1 MLTHISV
8 RGAREHNLKNVSVDI
23 PRDTLTVITGLS
35 GSGKSSLA
43 FDTIYAEGQRRYV
56 ESLSAYARQFLELMQ
71 KPDVDHIEGLSPAI
85 SIEQKTTSRNP
96 RSTVATVT
104 EIYDY
109 MRLLWARV
117 GIPYS
122 PATGLPIAAQ
132 TVSQMVDRVMTLPEG
147 TRLYLLAPVVRGRK
161 GEYRKELAEW
171 QKAGFTRVRIDGEIY
186 EIDEAPALDKKYK
199 HDIEVVVDR
208 LVMGD
213 GIATRLAES
222 FESALKLAEGLA
234 YVDLVDT
241 TVAELSSNRGA
252 SDRVREAPQKFI
264 AETSVRPELVEG
276 PSTSSTAAGKK
287 KSGASTSSARTGEGA
302 VATLDGGAMKGAGVP
317 ANRIVFSEKFAC
329 PVSGFT
335 IAEIEPRLFSFNAPQ
350 GACPACD
357 GLGEKMLFD
366 EDLVVPNHALSLK
379 KGAIVPWAKSNP
391 PSPYYMQVLGSLA
404 REFGF
409 SLETPWE
416 DLPGEVKLIIL
427 HGTGGKPVTLTFV
440 DGRKSYD
447 VKKPFEGVIGN
458 LNRRLLQTESAWMRE
473 ELSKYQSSAACE
485 VCHGARLK
493 PEALAVKIGMRDISS
508 VTRLSVVDALAWFEN
523 VPADL
528 TDQQRAI
535 AERILKEILERLG
548 FLNNVGLDYLN
559 LDRTSGTLSGGESQR
574 IRLASQIGSGLSG
587 VLYVLD
593 EPSIGLHQRDN
604 DMLLKTLRR
613 LRDLGNTVL
622 VVEHDEDAIRT
633 ADYVIDMGPGAGVH
647 GGAVVA
653 QGSLAEVL
661 ATKGSI
667 TADYLN
673 GTREV
678 PVPAKR
684 RKGNGKKLT
693 VHNATANNLRGVT
706 ASIPLGTF
714 TCITGVS
721 GSGKS
726 SFTIDTLYASA
737 ARTLNGAR
745 VLAGKHDKVT
755 GLQYL
760 DKVIDIDQSPIG
772 RTPRSNPATYT
783 GAFTQIRDW
792 FAGLPESAARGY
804 KPGRFSFNVKG
815 GRCEACQGDGLLKIE
830 MHFLPDVYVTCD
842 VCHGARYNRETL
854 EVKFKGRSIADVL
867 DMTVEDAV
875 EFFKAVPPIR
885 DKMAMLAEVGLGYV
899 KVGQQATTLSG
910 GEAQRVKLA
919 KELSRRATGQTL
931 YILDEPTTGL
941 HFEDV
946 RKLLEVLH
954 QLVEQG
960 NTVVVIEH
968 NLDVIKTADWVLD
981 LGPEGG
987 VKGGEIVAEG
997 TPEQVAKAKGSFTG
1011 QYLAPLLAKG
1021 RGRVETVA
1029 AE

>member
-1 MLTHISV
+1 MLTHLSV
-8 RGAREHNLKNVSVDI
+8 RGAREHNLKNIDVDI
-23 PRDTLTVITGLS
+23 PRETLTVITGLS

-56 ESLSAYARQFLELMQ
+56 ESLSAYARQFLEMMQ

-117 GIPYS
+117 GVPYS
-122 PATGLPIAAQ
+122 PATGLPISAQ
-132 TVSQMVDRVMTLPEG
+132 TVSQMVDRVMALPEG

-171 QKAGFTRVRIDGEIY
+171 QKAGFTRVRIDGQLHPIE
-186 EIDEAPALDKKYK
+186 EAPALDKKYK

-208 LVMGD
+208 FAVKE
-213 GIATRLAES
+213 GIETRLADSLET
-222 FESALKLAEGLA
+222 ALKLAEGLVYLDPA
-234 YVDLVDT
+234 DAKD
-241 TVAELSSNRGA
+241 
-252 SDRVREAPQKFI
+252 
-264 AETSVRPELVEG
+264 VEG
-276 PSTSSTAAGKK
+276 
-287 KSGASTSSARTGEGA
+287 GALADQPEAKVVLGDNAPPG
-302 VATLDGGAMKGAGVP
+302 
-317 ANRIVFSEKFAC
+317 RIVFSEKFAC

-357 GLGEKMLFD
+357 GLGEKLLFD
-366 EDLVVPNHALSLK
+366 PELVVPNENLSIK
-379 KGAIVPWAKSNP
+379 RGAVVPWAKSNP

-404 REFGF
+404 RELDF
-409 SLETPWE
+409 SLETPWN
-416 DLPGEVKLIIL
+416 DLPEEVRRTIL
-427 HGTGGKPVTLTFV
+427 YGTEGKPVTLRFI
-440 DGRKSYD
+440 DGKRSYD
-447 VKKPFEGVIGN
+447 VRKPFEGVIGN
-458 LNRRLLQTESAWMRE
+458 LNRRMLQTESAWMRE
-473 ELSKYQSSAACE
+473 ELAKYQSAAPCE
-485 VCHGARLK
+485 TCGGARLR
-493 PEALAVKIGMRDISS
+493 PEPLAVKIAGEDISMSTRRS
-508 VTRLSVVDALAWFEN
+508 VRHALAWFSTLE
-523 VPADL
+523 DKL
-528 TDQQRAI
+528 GSQQKEIARA
-535 AERILKEILERLG
+535 ILKEINERLG

-604 DMLLKTLRR
+604 DRLLVTLKR
-613 LRDLGNTVL
+613 LRDLGNTVI

-633 ADYVIDMGPGAGVH
+633 ADYVIDMGPGAGAH
-647 GGAVVA
+647 GGEVVA
-653 QGSLAEVL
+653 RGTLDEVL
-661 ATKGSI
+661 ANEKSL
-667 TADYLN
+667 TADYLT
-673 GTREV
+673 GRKAV
-678 PVPAKR
+678 AVPAKR
-684 RKGNGKKLT
+684 RKGNGRKLT
-693 VHNATANNLRGVT
+693 VHSARANNLKQVT

-726 SFTIDTLYASA
+726 SFTIDTLYAGA
-737 ARTLNGAR
+737 ARALNGAR
-745 VLAGKHDKVT
+745 VVCGPCEKIS
-755 GLQYL
+755 GLEYL

-792 FAGLPESAARGY
+792 FAGLPESQARGY

-815 GRCEACQGDGLLKIE
+815 GRCEACKGDGLIKIE

-842 VCHGARYNRETL
+842 VCHGHRYNRETL
-854 EVKFKGRSIADVL
+854 EVKFKGKSIADVL
-867 DMTVEDAV
+867 DMTVEDAHL
-875 EFFKAVPPIR
+875 FFKAVPPIR
-885 DKMAMLAEVGLGYV
+885 DKMAMLEEVGLGYI

-954 QLVEQG
+954 ALVEQG
-960 NTVVVIEH
+960 NSVVVIEH
-968 NLDVIKTADWVLD
+968 NLEVIKTADWVLD

-987 VKGGEIVAEG
+987 DKGGEIVAEG
-997 TPEQVAKAKGSFTG
+997 TPEQVAAEPRSYTGS
-1011 QYLAPLLAKG
+1011 YLKDLLAKSTRTEAKKPIG
-1021 RGRVETVA
+1021 RKKRASAAAIREREA

>member
-8 RGAREHNLKNVSVDI
+8 RGAREHNLKDVSVDI

-122 PATGLPIAAQ
+122 PVTGEPIAAQ
-132 TVSQMVDRVMTLPEG
+132 TVSQMVDRVIALPEG

-161 GEYRKELAEW
+161 GEYRKEMAEW
-171 QKAGFTRVRIDGEIY
+171 QKAGFTRVRIDGEIH
-186 EIDEAPALDKKYK
+186 EIEDAPALDKKYK

-208 LVMGD
+208 LAVNAD
-213 GIATRLAES
+213 IATRLADS
-222 FESALKLAEGLA
+222 FETALKLADGLA
-234 YVDLVDT
+234 YVDLADGVVPGREDE
-241 TVAELSSNRGA
+241 AA
-252 SDRVREAPQKFI
+252 S
-264 AETSVRPELVEG
+264 
-276 PSTSSTAAGKK
+276 
-287 KSGASTSSARTGEGA
+287 
-302 VATLDGGAMKGAGVP
+302 GGAMKNAGIP

-357 GLGEKMLFD
+357 GLGEKLIFD
-366 EDLVVPNHALSLK
+366 EDLVVPNHALTIK
-379 KGAIVPWAKSNP
+379 KGAVVPWAKSNP

-404 REFGF
+404 RAYDF
-409 SLETPWE
+409 SLDTPWA
-416 DLPGEVKLIIL
+416 DLPEEVRNIIL
-427 HGTGGKPVTLTFV
+427 HGTKGKAVTLTFI
-440 DGRKSYD
+440 DGKKSYD
-447 VKKPFEGVIGN
+447 VSKPFEGVIGN
-458 LNRRLLQTESAWMRE
+458 LNRRMLQTESAWMKE
-473 ELSKYQSSAACE
+473 ELGKYQSSQPCE

-493 PEALAVKIGMRDISS
+493 PEALAVKVAMQDISHA
-508 VTRLSVVDALAWFEN
+508 THLSVVDALAFFT
-523 VPADL
+523 DL
-528 TDQQRAI
+528 PNHLNDQQRAI
-535 AERILKEILERLG
+535 SERILKEIVERLG

-604 DMLLKTLRR
+604 DMLLATLRR

-647 GGAVVA
+647 GGQIVA
-653 QGSLAEVL
+653 QGTLKQLLKS
-661 ATKGSI
+661 KGSV

-678 PVPAKR
+678 PLPAKR
-684 RKGNGKKLT
+684 RKGSGKKLT
-693 VHNATANNLRGVT
+693 VHNATANNLTGVT

-726 SFTIDTLYASA
+726 SFTIDTLYAAA
-737 ARTLNGAR
+737 ARQLNGAR
-745 VLAGKHDKVT
+745 ILAGKHDKVT
-755 GLQYL
+755 GLQHL

-792 FAGLPESAARGY
+792 FAGLPEAQARGY

-815 GRCEACQGDGLLKIE
+815 GRCEACQGDGVLKIE

-854 EVKFKGRSIADVL
+854 EVKFKGHSIADVL
-867 DMTVEDAV
+867 DMTVEDAA

-885 DKMAMLAEVGLGYV
+885 DKMAMLVEVGLGYI

-919 KELSRRATGQTL
+919 KELSRRATGNTL

-954 QLVEQG
+954 ALVEQG

-997 TPEQVAKAKGSFTG
+997 PPEVVAAEPRSFTG
-1011 QYLAPLLAKG
+1011 KYLAPLLGKREA
-1021 RGRVETVA
+1021 EA

>member
-1 MLTHISV
+1 MSLTHISV
-8 RGAREHNLKNVSVDI
+8 RGAREHNLKGVNVDI
-23 PRDTLTVITGLS
+23 PRETLTVITGLS

-71 KPDVDHIEGLSPAI
+71 KPDVEHIEGLSPAI

-122 PATGLPIAAQ
+122 PATGLPISAQ
-132 TVSQMVDRVMTLPEG
+132 TVSQMVDRVMQLPEG
-147 TRLYLLAPVVRGRK
+147 TRFYLLAPAVRGRK
-161 GEYRKELAEW
+161 GEYKKELAEW
-171 QKAGFTRVRIDGEIY
+171 QKSGFTRVRIDGEMV
-186 EIDEAPALDKKYK
+186 EIEEAPALDKKYK

-208 LVMGD
+208 LAIRE
-213 GIATRLAES
+213 GIETRLAQS
-222 FESALKLAEGLA
+222 FETALKLAEGMA
-234 YVDLVDT
+234 YVDL
-241 TVAELSSNRGA
+241 AEGVVPGRENEAGSGTSKKGA
-252 SDRVREAPQKFI
+252 AKGSA
-264 AETSVRPELVEG
+264 
-276 PSTSSTAAGKK
+276 AAGV
-287 KSGASTSSARTGEGA
+287 G
-302 VATLDGGAMKGAGVP
+302 GVP
-317 ANRIVFSEKFAC
+317 LNRIIFSEKFSC

-335 IAEIEPRLFSFNAPQ
+335 IPEIEPRLFSFNAPQ

-357 GLGEKMLFD
+357 GLGEKLYFD
-366 EDLVVPNHALSLK
+366 PQLVVPNEALSIA
-379 KGAIVPWAKSNP
+379 KGAVVPWAKSNP
-391 PSPYYMQVLGSLA
+391 PSPYYMQVLASLA
-404 REFGF
+404 KANGF
-409 SLETPWE
+409 KLETPWNE
-416 DLPGEVKLIIL
+416 LSADDQDAVL
-427 HGTGGKPVTLTFV
+427 HGTKGRAIPLTFI
-440 DGRKSYD
+440 DGRKSYT
-447 VKKPFEGVIGN
+447 VSKAFEGVIGN
-458 LNRRLLQTESAWMRE
+458 LERRMASTESTWMRD
-473 ELSKYQSSAACE
+473 ELSKYQGTRPCE
-485 VCHGARLK
+485 ICHGARLK
-493 PEALAVKIGMRDISS
+493 PEALAVKIAGEDISMS
-508 VTRLSVVDALAWFEN
+508 TRRAVGPALAFFRGMPEHLN
-523 VPADL
+523 
-528 TDQQRAI
+528 DQQKQI
-535 AERILKEILERLG
+535 STPILKEIVERLG
-548 FLNNVGLDYLN
+548 FLDNVGLDYLN

-604 DMLLKTLRR
+604 DRLIVTLKR
-613 LRDLGNTVL
+613 LRDLGNTVI

-647 GGAVVA
+647 GGTVIAA
-653 QGSLAEVL
+653 GSLDEVL
-661 ATKGSI
+661 VNENSL
-667 TADYLN
+667 TADYLT
-673 GTREV
+673 GRRSV
-678 PVPAKR
+678 PLPDTR
-684 RKGNGKKLT
+684 RKGSGKKLT
-693 VHNATANNLRGVT
+693 VTGARANNLKDVT

-726 SFTIDTLYASA
+726 TFTIDTLFASA
-737 ARTLNGAR
+737 SRQLNGAR
-745 VLAGKHDKVT
+745 ILAGHHEKIE

-792 FAGLPESAARGY
+792 FAGLPEAQARGY

-815 GRCEACQGDGLLKIE
+815 GRCEACQGDGVLKIE

-854 EVKFKGRSIADVL
+854 EVKFRDKSIADVL

-875 EFFKAVPPIR
+875 EFFKAVPGIR

-919 KELSRRATGQTL
+919 KELSRRATGNTL

-954 QLVEQG
+954 ALVEQG

-968 NLDVIKTADWVLD
+968 NLEVIKTADWIID

-987 VKGGEIVAEG
+987 DKGGEIVAVG
-997 TPEQVAKAKGSFTG
+997 TPEQVVQEPRSYTGHYLKPLLKGGVVEVPVESKAPRKRAKAK
-1011 QYLAPLLAKG
+1011 A
-1021 RGRVETVA
+1021 
-1029 AE
+1029 

>member
-1 MLTHISV
+1 MLTKISV
-8 RGAREHNLKNVSVDI
+8 RGAREHNLKDVDIDI

-122 PATGLPIAAQ
+122 PATGEPIAAQ
-132 TVSQMVDRVMTLPEG
+132 TVSQMVDRVMALPEG

-171 QKAGFTRVRIDGEIY
+171 QKAGFTRVRIDGTIHD
-186 EIDEAPALDKKYK
+186 IDEAPALDKKYK

-208 LVMGD
+208 LVVG
-213 GIATRLAES
+213 GEIATRLAES
-222 FESALKLAEGLA
+222 FETALKLAEGLA
-234 YVDLVDT
+234 YVDPADPVEPHTPKSEILG
-241 TVAELSSNRGA
+241 SN
-252 SDRVREAPQKFI
+252 AP
-264 AETSVRPELVEG
+264 
-276 PSTSSTAAGKK
+276 
-287 KSGASTSSARTGEGA
+287 
-302 VATLDGGAMKGAGVP
+302 DG
-317 ANRIVFSEKFAC
+317 RIVFSEKFAC

-335 IAEIEPRLFSFNAPQ
+335 ISEIEPRLFSFNAPQ

-357 GLGEKMLFD
+357 GLGEKLLFD
-366 EDLVVPNHALSLK
+366 EDLVVPNHMLSIK
-379 KGAIVPWAKSNP
+379 KGAVVPWAKSNP

-404 REFGF
+404 REYKFDI
-409 SLETPWE
+409 ETPWGE
-416 DLPGEVKLIIL
+416 LPEEVQRVIL
-427 HGTGGKPVTLTFV
+427 HGSKGKPVTLTFI
-440 DGRKSYD
+440 DGKKKYD
-447 VKKPFEGVIGN
+447 VSKPFEGVIGN

-473 ELSKYQSSAACE
+473 ELNKYQSAAPCE
-485 VCHGARLK
+485 VCQGARLK
-493 PEALAVKIGMRDISS
+493 PEALAVKIAMKDISYA
-508 VTRLSVVDALAWFEN
+508 THLSVVDALQFFTDM
-523 VPADL
+523 PQHL
-528 TDQQRAI
+528 GDQQNAI
-535 AERILKEILERLG
+535 AERILKEIVERLG

-633 ADYVIDMGPGAGVH
+633 ADYIIDMGPGAGVR
-647 GGAVVA
+647 GGQVVA
-653 QGSLAEVL
+653 QGTLKQILKS
-661 ATKGSI
+661 KGSI

-678 PVPAKR
+678 PVPATR

-693 VHNATANNLRGVT
+693 VHNATANNLTGVT
-706 ASIPLGTF
+706 ASLPLGTF
-714 TCITGVS
+714 TCVTGVS

-726 SFTIDTLYASA
+726 SFTIDTLYAAA
-737 ARTLNGAR
+737 ARELNGAR
-745 VLAGKHDKVT
+745 IVQGKHDKIT

-783 GAFTQIRDW
+783 GSFTQIRDW
-792 FAGLPESAARGY
+792 FAGLPESQARGY

-815 GRCEACQGDGLLKIE
+815 GRCEACQGDGVLKIE
-830 MHFLPDVYVTCD
+830 MHFLPDVYVQCD

-854 EVKFKGRSIADVL
+854 EVKFKGHSIADVL
-867 DMTVEDAV
+867 DMTVEDAA

-885 DKMAMLAEVGLGYV
+885 DKMAMLVEVGLGYV

-919 KELSRRATGQTL
+919 KELSRRATGNTL

-954 QLVEQG
+954 ALVEQG

-997 TPEQVAKAKGSFTG
+997 TPEKVAKAKGSFTG
-1011 QYLAPLLAKG
+1011 KYLAPLLEK
-1021 RGRVETVA
+1021 RVVA
-1029 AE
+1029 A